1 MVANPK
7 RITTLDTLSTD
18 GIEDGIDKM
27 HTGLLQ
33 ALFCNAHGSK
43 ILECG
48 AITEDTTGANTIY
61 TIAADIFFKINEIEY
76 SRVTDTSITMNAA
89 DATYDRYDFIYMD
102 SAGDLNILSGVAA
115 ETPEVNQ
122 TITTDMVPIA
132 LVKIE
137 AGVNGSSHPIQLYV
151 GESGTNVNQSIKIKA
166 DEAITAGD
174 PLYVSSNPSA
184 NLVRVG
190 IADASDS
197 TKMPVIGLANQSLST
212 GEEGVATVFGILKD
226 LDTSTYLA
234 ADVGKV
240 LYASTT
246 GTLTLTKPT
255 GTTHLIQNIGLLTRV
270 HASSGAIFVTGI
282 GRTNDVPNRTF
293 ITQGSDDLEN
303 SYQLQGGTGISLST
317 GGSGSSKTL
326 TITNDS
332 PDQAVTLNAGT
343 GISTSGT
350 HPTFTITNTAPDQ
363 TVTLTDGTGISTSG
377 TYPNFTITNS
387 SPDQT
392 VSLTGAGITAIT
404 GTYPS
409 FTITSTEADTLDS
422 VLGRGNISSN
432 DATVGTIT
440 STVNQVVA
448 FEVHNAITGPF
459 MTGATTVVYV
469 DDISTLVPPNQITLP
484 PPSSGTILYIKNIS
498 PAPIDI
504 IGNPVINL
512 GDTTHPK
519 ITIANTISLQPY
531 EHVTLQSTND
541 AQPPLVAGH
550 MIISD

>member
-89 DATYDRYDFIYMD
+89 DATYDRYDFIYMN

-137 AGVNGSSHPIQLYV
+137 AGVNGTSHPIQLYV

-234 ADVGKV
+234 TDVGKV

-363 TVTLTDGTGISTSG
+363 TV
-377 TYPNFTITNS
+377 
-387 SPDQT
+387 
-392 VSLTGAGITAIT
+392 SLTGAGITAIT

-448 FEVHNAITGPF
+448 FEVHNAITGSF

-498 PAPIDI
+498 AAPIDI

-512 GDTTHPK
+512 GNTTHPK
-519 ITIANTISLQPY
+519 IIIANTISLQPY